1 MSQKTSKRFRKA
13 IKEMVKEQE
22 QFARLMY
29 HFRQRLPMWRVL
41 SYIKWEIEWRR
52 LLDN

>member
-22 QFARLMY
+22 QFAMFMY
-29 HFRQRLPMWRVL
+29 HLRKRPPMWRVL
-41 SYIKWEIEWRR
+41 SYIKWEREWRR
-52 LLDN
+52 LLDT